1 VETVHE
7 KLAVVTRFSRWLA
20 TVKAVSGEAS
30 VMTSGPLP
38 SSSSAQEALLWW
50 DDGESLGGNGG

>member
-1 VETVHE
+1 
-7 KLAVVTRFSRWLA
+7 VVTRFGRWLA

-38 SSSSAQEALLWW
+38 SNSSEREALLRW
-50 DDGESLGGNGG
+50 DDDESLGGNGG